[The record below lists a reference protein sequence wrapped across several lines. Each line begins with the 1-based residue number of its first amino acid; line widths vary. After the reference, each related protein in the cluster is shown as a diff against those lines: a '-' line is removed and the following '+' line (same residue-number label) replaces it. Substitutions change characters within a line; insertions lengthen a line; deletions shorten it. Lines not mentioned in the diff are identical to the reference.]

1 MYYTQRLLELREYAE
16 LTQTEVAE
24 VLGMKQEQYQR
35 YESGKNE
42 IKASHIIKICK
53 FYNVSPEYL
62 LCFTDIKKNLPRK

>member
-24 VLGMKQEQYQR
+24 ALGMKQEQYQR

-62 LCFTDIKKNLPRK
+62 LCFTDIKKALPKK